1 MNIGDDKIMEDV
13 QIILSALWGAIMFCY
28 IYGDVFSLLAGDF
41 KPGEIDGKPLTD
53 KMVLG
58 MAAIMVVPIIMIIL
72 TLMLDYSLNRWVN
85 IIVALIFFGFNL
97 FSIRGY
103 PIYEKFTLL
112 VSMVFNL
119 LIVYNAWNWI

>member
-1 MNIGDDKIMEDV
+1 MEDV
-13 QIILSALWGAIMFCY
+13 QILISALWVASVLCY
-28 IYGDVFSLLAGDF
+28 IYGDVFSILAGDF
-41 KPGEIDGKPLTD
+41 KPGEIDGKPLTG

-58 MAAIMVVPIIMIIL
+58 MAGIMIVPIIMVIL
-72 TLMLDYSLNRWVN
+72 TLILDYSINRWVN
-85 IIVALIFFGFNL
+85 IIIALIYFGFNL

-119 LIVYNAWNWI
+119 LIVYSAWNWI

>member
-1 MNIGDDKIMEDV
+1 MDEV
-13 QIILSALWGAIMFCY
+13 QIIISALWVATVLCY

-41 KPGEIDGKPLTD
+41 KPGEIDGKPLTE
-53 KMVLG
+53 KIVLG
-58 MAAIMVVPIIMIIL
+58 LAAIMVVPIIMVIM
-72 TLMLDYSLNRWVN
+72 TLMLDYAVNRLIN
-85 IIVALIFFGFNL
+85 ILVALIYFGFNL

>member
-1 MNIGDDKIMEDV
+1 MDEV
-13 QIILSALWGAIMFCY
+13 QIIISALWVATVLCY

-41 KPGEIDGKPLTD
+41 KPGEIDGKPLTE
-53 KMVLG
+53 KIVLG
-58 MAAIMVVPIIMIIL
+58 MAAIMVVPIIMVIM
-72 TLMLDYSLNRWVN
+72 TLMLDYAVNRLIN
-85 IIVALIFFGFNL
+85 ILVALIYFGFNL